1 MIINHHYISRG
12 DFQMKNNEKLLW
24 ELFRKTGDI
33 KYYNM
38 LQELRKK

>member
-1 MIINHHYISRG
+1 
-12 DFQMKNNEKLLW
+12 MKNNEKILW

>member
-1 MIINHHYISRG
+1 
-12 DFQMKNNEKLLW
+12 MKNNEKLLW